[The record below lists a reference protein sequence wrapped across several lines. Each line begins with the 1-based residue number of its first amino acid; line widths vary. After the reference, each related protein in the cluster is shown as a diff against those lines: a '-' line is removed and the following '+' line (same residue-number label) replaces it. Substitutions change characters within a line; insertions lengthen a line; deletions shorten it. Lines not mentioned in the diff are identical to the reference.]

1 MSEMKPK
8 KRVNRG
14 FIVSMVLLGAVV
26 LYVIATQLMLIP
38 QRNELKKAAD
48 TVRQTFEGLA
58 TMTQEDAARL
68 DRDKAALSP
77 SRRKSRR
84 SSPPCSSRIPAI

>member
-26 LYVIATQLMLIP
+26 LYVIATQFMLIP
-38 QRNELKKAAD
+38 QRNELKRPP
-48 TVRQTFEGLA
+48 TPSGR
-58 TMTQEDAARL
+58 
-68 DRDKAALSP
+68 P
-77 SRRKSRR
+77 SRA
-84 SSPPCSSRIPAI
+84 SPP

>member
-38 QRNELKKAAD
+38 
-48 TVRQTFEGLA
+48 
-58 TMTQEDAARL
+58 
-68 DRDKAALSP
+68 
-77 SRRKSRR
+77 
-84 SSPPCSSRIPAI
+84 